1 MTDPRK
7 LAMQAGRRFAV
18 AREVLA
24 ERIAFLKGASLGVAS
39 RVDTEAERERL
50 IAQLNDADDYLFGAS
65 PGFRFPSTEYR

>member
-7 LAMQAGRRFAV
+7 LAMQAGRRFAF

-24 ERIAFLKGASLGVAS
+24 ERLAFLKGASLGVS
-39 RVDTEAERERL
+39 DLPDTEAERERL

-65 PGFRFPSTEYR
+65 PGPEVEIQGP